1 MPHLR
6 AMKRHGGRILLALV
20 LGAAAVAAH
29 SARAGEVDLP
39 DFNLLSEG
47 MSEAEV
53 LYRLGPYDHET
64 VYTDY
69 YAFPI
74 RKRWAYLPAPGR
86 RGWITEI
93 TFNRSGRVERLDRYR
108 P

>member
-1 MPHLR
+1 MRNVRTAETSFRVLLPV
-6 AMKRHGGRILLALV
+6 ALLAM
-20 LGAAAVAAH
+20 AAVQPACPA
-29 SARAGEVDLP
+29 EVAMR

-69 YAFPI
+69 YRFPI

-86 RGWITEI
+86 KGWITEI
-93 TFNRSGRVERLDRYR
+93 TFNHSGQVDRIDRYR

>member
-1 MPHLR
+1 MRNVRPKGTRYWRLLFTAIL
-6 AMKRHGGRILLALV
+6 AM
-20 LGAAAVAAH
+20 AAVRPAYP
-29 SARAGEVDLP
+29 GEVALP

-69 YAFPI
+69 YRFPI

-93 TFNRSGRVERLDRYR
+93 TFNHSGQVDRIDRYR